1 MEKVI
6 GLLNEK
12 NFVINSM
19 MVKILDKNLPLSD
32 FLVLMY
38 LVNDYTKGLD
48 VTKISKTFNMKEEEV
63 LGSFN
68 NLVNKGLVTMETS
81 KDLDGRMDEV
91 VSLDGLYQI
100 MAESLQGEEK
110 KVEIDNVFNVFEQE
124 FGRPLTPTE
133 AELINGWL
141 DTGISEELIKGA
153 LSEATYNGVRSFRYI
168 DKIIYE
174 WKKKGF
180 KTMDDVNKNLRGEDK
195 KKDSN
200 NEELFD
206 YDWLHDDE

>member
-1 MEKVI
+1 
-6 GLLNEK
+6 
-12 NFVINSM
+12 
-19 MVKILDKNLPLSD
+19 
-32 FLVLMY
+32 
-38 LVNDYTKGLD
+38 
-48 VTKISKTFNMKEEEV
+48 MKEEEV